1 MAAMSETT
9 RVFGDLLRQLR
20 SGAALSQ
27 EALAERAGLSKRG
40 ISDLERGARLAP
52 RLETVR
58 LLADALELGERER
71 ADLLAAARPEASA
84 TVSAAHARSSP
95 LVALPCPPTRLIG
108 RASEMA
114 ATSALLAQ
122 EDVRLVTLT
131 GPGGTGKTHL
141 ALAVA
146 AEVVGRYPDGVVFVD
161 LSPLADPALV
171 MPTIAATLGVREI
184 AGESLRESLSRFLQ
198 DRHFLL
204 VLDNFEQV
212 VEAAPLVV
220 DLLTGCPSL
229 HILVTSRS
237 PLHLRGEQQYL
248 VPPLALPDA
257 EHGVTPEAALQ
268 SDAVRLFVQRAQAI
282 KAGFS
287 LDETNAAAVTGICQR
302 LDGLP
307 LAIELAAAW
316 VRMLPPHALLTRLE
330 RRLPLLTGGT
340 RDIPA
345 RQQTL
350 RHTIAWSVDLLRP
363 EEQILFRRLS
373 VFAGGCTYQAAEAVG
388 NAAGDLPLDVEAG
401 IEALVDASLLQVA
414 EVVGE
419 SRFAMLETV
428 REFGLER
435 LEAAGESDAVR
446 QQHAQHFLGSSD
458 SLELGIFIRES
469 RERLARDLVDRDN
482 VRLALSWFDQ
492 SGETDA
498 LLQLCAAAFGVWFAM
513 GLYREGLH
521 WIERALAQSRHTVSV
536 ARVQVLDA
544 AGTLALFQGDYARA
558 AAFTDEELAL
568 ARELGNPWVLGEAL
582 TQAGFL
588 RYRQG
593 EYERAEALL
602 DEALRRL
609 RGLAGAKPDMA
620 GGAGIPLLIL
630 GDTAVAQG
638 QFEGAA
644 ARYED
649 ALAFFRPSGYVWGP
663 IDAQTGLG
671 AVRFCM
677 GDLARASA
685 LYGDSLEQARH
696 LGSEVLVVSALL
708 GLAGIAGASG
718 RPEEGAHLLGA
729 AEGILSSLGA
739 PLYPRDQPV
748 RARALAALTA
758 ALGHERLT
766 AAREAGRAL
775 TLEEAIAEA
784 VNVVPAEAGQ

>member
-1 MAAMSETT
+1 
-9 RVFGDLLRQLR
+9 
-20 SGAALSQ
+20 
-27 EALAERAGLSKRG
+27 
-40 ISDLERGARLAP
+40 
-52 RLETVR
+52 
-58 LLADALELGERER
+58 
-71 ADLLAAARPEASA
+71 
-84 TVSAAHARSSP
+84 
-95 LVALPCPPTRLIG
+95 
-108 RASEMA
+108 
-114 ATSALLAQ
+114 
-122 EDVRLVTLT
+122 
-131 GPGGTGKTHL
+131 
-141 ALAVA
+141 
-146 AEVVGRYPDGVVFVD
+146 
-161 LSPLADPALV
+161 
-171 MPTIAATLGVREI
+171 
-184 AGESLRESLSRFLQ
+184 LRESLSRFLQ
-198 DRHFLL
+198 ARHFLL

-212 VEAAPLVV
+212 VEAAPLVA

-257 EHGVTPEAALQ
+257 EHGATPEAALQ
-268 SDAVRLFVQRAQAI
+268 SDAVQLFVQRAQSI

-316 VRMLPPHALLTRLE
+316 VRMLPPHALLARLE

-340 RDIPA
+340 RDAPA

-568 ARELGNPWVLGEAL
+568 ARELGNPRVLGEAL

-609 RGLAGAKPDMA
+609 RGLAGAQPDMA

-638 QFEGAA
+638 QFERAA